1 MAAIGWIFSLI
12 ALLGG
17 LTLLQDMP
25 VDGSPA
31 LAIALFLLA
40 LLACPLLWRE
50 LPLGVTRGQRIIAAL
65 ALVFALP
72 IILTPAH

>member
-25 VDGSPA
+25 MGGSPA

-40 LLACPLLWRE
+40 LLACPLIWRE

-65 ALVFALP
+65 ALILSLP
-72 IILTPAH
+72 LVLLPAA